1 MINDDL
7 TMSSTN
13 SPLLRFEP
21 KPMTD
26 EYIITNRHIICR
38 FKYIACCF
46 DGGEPSDDNKTSPV
60 ENNGLITMDYERFKE
75 LMTEQ
80 NIEIDSSK
88 SWGQMSEVLAHLK
101 TWHPQITRVMVDTQ
115 NPYPLANLNGYP
127 FNKQDYIQSLR
138 YNTCL
143 RSEKDFQ
150 VFREKHQIIVDIK
163 VYFKL
168 LKKINTIDKYGVN
181 LRYCQ
186 HLLSDSIKTWNETNA
201 PYLDEVSV
209 KPSQL
214 PFISQQCDNQVCYVY
229 PYLHLVPLWG

>member
-1 MINDDL
+1 
-7 TMSSTN
+7 MSLVA
-13 SPLLRFEP
+13 PLLRFEP
-21 KPMTD
+21 KPQTD

-46 DGGEPSDDNKTSPV
+46 DGGEPSDDGKSPV
-60 ENNGLITMDYERFKE
+60 ENKGLITMDYERFKE

-88 SWGQMSEVLAHLK
+88 SWGQMSDVLDQLK
-101 TWHPQITRVMVDTQ
+101 TWHPHITRVVVDTQ
-115 NPYPLANLNGYP
+115 NPYPIVNLKDYP
-127 FNKQDYIQSLR
+127 FNNQDYIQSLR

-143 RSEKDFQ
+143 RSETDFQ
-150 VFREKHQIIVDIK
+150 VFREKHQIVVDIK

-168 LKKINTIDKYGVN
+168 VKKITSIEKYDVN

-186 HLLSDSIKTWNETNA
+186 HLLSDSIKTWNATNV
-201 PYLDEVSV
+201 PYLDEISV

-214 PFISQQCDNQVCYVY
+214 PFTETTSSQLCYVY